1 MADKVLGITSTMD
14 LSDIMDGLNSL
25 IEYLGQIPDSISTSI
40 DIEGLDQVQTDADTA
55 EVSLQDVQEAASAT
69 GTDLSNIDT
78 SGLQDINTDANS
90 AALGL
95 DNAAEAANSTGQD
108 VSNISGGGLGDLTNS
123 ANSAA
128 GGLNSV
134 SSSAAESS
142 DRLGDASHASELLGD
157 ALSAVIAIGIA
168 AYLTSAVDAA
178 GDFTSSW
185 ERLGIAV
192 GEGGTSISTVQ
203 DEWSS
208 AISTMKSET
217 GRGAGTIREFIIQ
230 AGLSSVTAKNVIEES
245 FSGISG
251 ASFVTGNDIGTI
263 ENAFLRV
270 VKTGT
275 FSSRQLVTLGL
286 SSQDV
291 YKSTGLTVDEVSSKL
306 ETMNSTQR
314 ATFLSQILNA
324 KYGESAN
331 EAYRNSWEHVKDSMG
346 MAYDYLSRIIGGL
359 LLPVVIPAM
368 DTATTALNTLASA
381 IDNTSGPIKTLL
393 GVLVGGAASLAI
405 FATAWTSLSK
415 IIPLIGKLFAPITT
429 VIRTVGGLFTTAS
442 VDMAAVA
449 GAGTE
454 VGEAAAFASAGM
466 GGMEVASGGLLAA
479 IGPVGWAIIAITA
492 AVAAGIYIWQNYSE
506 QVTNF
511 VNAIKGGDWSGA
523 AGMVKNA
530 FQYVGQSIYN
540 ALKSALPA
548 IMNFFSQLPGM
559 IGSAATAWVNMGSQF
574 INWLIQGFTSLAD
587 GLANYLNKMLTDA
600 APGMASGGKKA
611 GKEGGKSLIDGI
623 IDWITA
629 NGPKIVETLV
639 KEITVLLPLIG
650 KVGLLLMTILGM
662 YILSGLE
669 QLGGYISTGIMNAL
683 SGLGS
688 AIQSAVM
695 SALSYIASIPGQ
707 IWDYL
712 SQIGGEAQKAGND
725 FVTNFINELTQLP
738 GQLLTIL
745 WRGLTTVAWWSGY
758 VIGYA
763 IRTGIDFVNGI
774 INFIINL
781 PQNLLNLLN
790 LVINTVITWGTNFVN
805 QAHTAGVNFV
815 NGLINFILTLPS
827 RIHTYLI
834 QVINNVISFAASART
849 HAVTAG
855 HNILNGVIQ
864 FVTSLPGRLW
874 GLLLQAASHIVSF
887 GGTAYS
893 HAVSAG
899 HQIYN
904 GIQNAI
910 TGLPGMVWNELMQ
923 IGSQIMNAGGELYN
937 RAVQLGQQIWNG
949 FKAGMGI
956 NSPGFMYWTVHG
968 ELGRITD
975 ALDKNQSTFNSGGQ
989 GLGSALSDGFEVNL
1003 LDIAGINL
1011 PDVSGISVAGVASSS
1026 STTNSTSNTNAP
1038 VININAP
1045 VYGVDDLENTITN
1058 VLNKNTPKAW

>member
-1 MADKVLGITSTMD
+1 MPDKVLGITSTID
-14 LSDIMDGLNSL
+14 LSDIMGGLNSL
-25 IEYLGQIPDSISTSI
+25 IEYLGQIPDSIQVEI
-40 DIEGLDQVQTDADTA
+40 DTEGLDQVSTDVDNAQI
-55 EVSLQDVQEAASAT
+55 SLDQVEEAATAIN
-69 GTDLSNIDT
+69 TDLSSIDT
-78 SGLQDINTDANS
+78 SGLQYVETDANS

-95 DNAAEAANSTGQD
+95 DNAAEAANSTGND
-108 VSNISGGGLGDLTNS
+108 LSNVSGSGLNEITNA
-123 ANSAA
+123 ANDAA
-128 GGLNSV
+128 GGLNNTT
-134 SSSAAESS
+134 SSSINASEGLA
-142 DRLGDASHASELLGD
+142 DVSHASELVGD

-178 GDFTSSW
+178 GDYTSSW
-185 ERLGIAV
+185 ERLAIAV
-192 GEGGTSISTVQ
+192 GEGGSSISTVQ
-203 DEWSS
+203 SEWSS
-208 AISTMKSET
+208 ALSTMKSET
-217 GRGAGTIREFIIQ
+217 GRSAGTIREYIIQ
-230 AGLSSVTAKNVIEES
+230 AGLSSVTSKEVIEDS

-251 ASFVTGNDIGTI
+251 AAFVTGNDIGTI
-263 ENAFLRV
+263 ESAFLRV

-291 YKSTGLTVDEVSSKL
+291 YKSTGLTVDEVSDKL

-324 KYGESAN
+324 KYGETAN
-331 EAYRNSWEHVKDSMG
+331 EGYKNSWEHVKDAMG

-359 LLPVVIPAM
+359 LLPIAIPAI
-368 DTATTALNTLASA
+368 DAATNALNAVASA
-381 IDNTSGPIKTLL
+381 IDNTSEPIKTLL
-393 GVLVGGAASLAI
+393 GILVGGAAGLTI

-429 VIRTVGGLFTTAS
+429 VVRTVGGLFTTAS

-466 GGMEVASGGLLAA
+466 GGMEVASGGLLAS

-492 AVAAGIYIWQNYSE
+492 AVAAGIYIWQNYSK
-506 QVTNF
+506 QVTDF
-511 VNAIKGGDWSGA
+511 INAIKGGDWAGA
-523 AGMVKNA
+523 VGMISNS

-540 ALKSALPA
+540 ALKSALPS

-559 IGSAATAWVNMGSQF
+559 IGGAATAWVNMGSQF
-574 INWLIQGFTSLAD
+574 INWLIQGFSSLVG
-587 GLANYLNKMLTDA
+587 GLSTYLNNMLSDSA
-600 APGMASGGKKA
+600 SGAASGGKKA

-629 NGPKIVETLV
+629 NGPKMMETLV
-639 KEITVLLPLIG
+639 KEITVLLPLMG
-650 KVGLLLMTILGM
+650 KVGLLLMAILGA
-662 YILSGLE
+662 YILSGME
-669 QLGGYISTGIMNAL
+669 QLGGYIVNGILQGL

-688 AIQSAVM
+688 AIQSAIM
-695 SALSYIASIPGQ
+695 SALTYIASIPGK

-712 SQIGGEAQKAGND
+712 SKIGGEAQKAGND

-738 GQLLTIL
+738 GQI
-745 WRGLTTVAWWSGY
+745 LTTLWNGLSTIAWWSGY
-758 VIGYA
+758 IVGYA
-763 IRTGIDFVNGI
+763 IRTGLNFVNGLI
-774 INFIINL
+774 DFIVHL

-790 LVINTVITWGTNFVN
+790 LVITTVITWGTNFVN
-805 QAHTAGVNFV
+805 QARTAGTNFV
-815 NGLINFILTLPS
+815 NGLVHFIVTLPS

-834 QVINNVISFAASART
+834 QVITNIISFANSART
-849 HAVTAG
+849 HAITAG
-855 HNILNGVIQ
+855 HNILNGVVQ
-864 FVTSLPGRLW
+864 FVTSLPGRIW
-874 GLLLQAASHIVSF
+874 SLLLSAISHIISF
-887 GGTAYS
+887 AGSAYS

-899 HQIYN
+899 QQIYN
-904 GIQNAI
+904 GIQSAI
-910 TGLPGMVWNELMQ
+910 TGLPGMVWDELMQ
-923 IGSQIMNAGGELYN
+923 IATNITNAGGQLYD

-975 ALDKNQSTFNSGGQ
+975 VMDKNQSAFNSGGQ
-989 GLGSALSDGFEVNL
+989 GLGNALSDGFSVDL
-1003 LDIAGINL
+1003 GDLQSINL
-1011 PDVSGISVAGVASSS
+1011 PDVLGVNIDGSSGSSS
-1026 STTNSTSNTNAP
+1026 VSSTSNTNAP

-1045 VYGVDDLENTITN
+1045 IYGVEDLENTITN